1 MSDILTYCRPEDV
14 GVRPEW
20 VEDYINTVNRAG
32 KAQHSFLMM
41 RGTSVFAEGYFKP
54 FHKNWFHRMYSVS
67 KSFTSAAVG
76 MLIDDGKISLD
87 DLIIKYFPEQD
98 DGNVHPYIHE
108 MTIRNMLMM
117 STCHV
122 GQAYGPKDADWV
134 KAFFHPSLEPD
145 HPAGTEFRYDT
156 SATHTLC
163 ALVEKLTGKTFLEFL
178 KDRALREIGFSE
190 DAWCVESPE
199 GTAWGGSG
207 VECTTRDLARFALLF
222 AHDGKVGRKQY
233 ISKEYVKAATSKQ
246 IDNGKIS
253 DDPCNGYGY
262 GYQIWCM
269 RDGSFGFLGMG
280 GQLALIIPDKDL
292 IFVCTSDTQG
302 DADGY
307 HCFVKWFF
315 DSIADRLSE
324 YKIPHDDK
332 AYAHMEAVIGGLELN
347 VPFGVVTSPMAERVC
362 GSYKLDENPMGMKEF
377 KLEISGTV
385 GMLTYE
391 TARGTKYFPF
401 CLGRYADTVFPETHY
416 SGKRIQT
423 PANRPYR
430 CLNCGVWESENT
442 FLVRTYIID
451 DYFGNMAARFTF
463 DGDSVSLKLT
473 KTAEWFLDE
482 YVGEAKGKRFENL

>member
-54 FHKNWFHRMYSVS
+54 FHKDWFHRMYSVS

-98 DGNVHPYIHE
+98 DGNVHPYIRE

-122 GQAYGPKDADWV
+122 GQAYGPNDPDWI

-163 ALVEKLTGKTFLEFL
+163 ALVERLTGKTFLEFL

-222 AHDGKVGRKQY
+222 AHEGKVGEKQY
-233 ISKEYVKAATSKQ
+233 ISKEYAKAATANQWKYAS
-246 IDNGKIS
+246 IGPDYS
-253 DDPCNGYGY
+253 SPGY
-262 GYQIWCM
+262 GYQIWCT
-269 RDGSFGFLGMG
+269 RNDSFAFLGMG
-280 GQLALIIPDKDL
+280 GQLAVFVPDKDL
-292 IFVCTSDTQG
+292 MFVCTSDTQG
-302 DADGY
+302 DANGY
-307 HCFVKWFF
+307 HCFIDWFF
-315 DSIADRLSE
+315 ESVVNKVTEEKLNCE
-324 YKIPHDDK
+324 DK
-332 AYAHMEAVIGGLELN
+332 AYEHLKAVLSGLELN
-347 VPFGVVTSPMAERVC
+347 APFGEVTSPMAEQVC
-362 GSYKLDENPMGMKEF
+362 GSYRLYENPMGMTEF
-377 KLEISGTV
+377 KLEINGTA

-391 TARGTKYFPF
+391 TSRGTKYFPF
-401 CLGRYADTVFPETHY
+401 CLGRYADTVFPENHY
-416 SGKRIQT
+416 SGKRINT
-423 PANRPYR
+423 PSEHPYR

-463 DGDSVSLKLT
+463 DGDSVILKLT